1 MVLPPGMLLLSV
13 EEILFKAKPKGL
25 KATIANINMHNVN
38 LEWSNIPLDIGTT
51 YQLNNIIVVVNVWK

>member
-1 MVLPPGMLLLSV
+1 MKLISFKLHPRMVLPPGMLLLSV

-38 LEWSNIPLDIGTT
+38 LE
-51 YQLNNIIVVVNVWK
+51 

>member
-51 YQLNNIIVVVNVWK
+51 W